1 MAKATFVKEAKKP
14 IYLYG
19 KLVEYV
25 SKRGKRAGQTLSKI
39 DRNQPKD
46 ENDEIIINVGE
57 SYYTWCFY
65 GGQPKYSKTAPK
77 RSELTQNWFK
87 IELYKI
93 QEEIEEHENQD
104 PEDVATLVESVMERI
119 ESLRDECQEHLD
131 NIPEQ
136 LQESDAGQTL
146 QSRIEALDDALSE
159 FENINTEFE
168 SEIDESE
175 RDTMS
180 DEEWEE
186 QLEEERLAWMDER
199 MSEISDICLD
209 ID

>member
-1 MAKATFVKEAKKP
+1 MARATFVKEAKKP
-14 IYLYG
+14 IYLHG
-19 KLVEYV
+19 KRVEYV

-39 DRNQPKD
+39 DRNQPQD

-65 GGQPKYSKTAPK
+65 GGQPQYSKTAPK
-77 RSELTQNWFK
+77 RSQLTQNWFK
-87 IELYKI
+87 TELYSI
-93 QEEIEEHENQD
+93 QEEIEEYENQD
-104 PEDVATLVESVMERI
+104 PEDVATLVESVIGSI

-146 QSRIEALDDALSE
+146 QSRIDALDEALAE
-159 FENINTEFE
+159 FENIDTEFE
-168 SEIDESE
+168 LDIDESE
-175 RDTMS
+175 RGTMS

-186 QLEEERLAWMDER
+186 KLNDEKQEWIDNK
-199 MSEISDICLD
+199 MSEITDINLD
-209 ID
+209 IE

>member
-1 MAKATFVKEAKKP
+1 MARATFVKEAKKP
-14 IYLYG
+14 IYLHG
-19 KLVEYV
+19 KRVEYV

-39 DRNQPKD
+39 DRNQPQD

-65 GGQPKYSKTAPK
+65 GGQPQYSKTAPK
-77 RSELTQNWFK
+77 QSQLTQNWFK
-87 IELYKI
+87 TELYSI

-104 PEDVATLVESVMERI
+104 TEDVATLVESVIESI

-146 QSRIEALDDALSE
+146 QSRIDALDEALSE
-159 FENINTEFE
+159 FENIDTEFE
-168 SEIDESE
+168 SEIDEFE
-175 RDTMS
+175 RDMMS

-186 QLEEERLAWMDER
+186 QLNDER
-199 MSEISDICLD
+199 QEWIDNKMSEINDIDLD
-209 ID
+209 IE

>member
-1 MAKATFVKEAKKP
+1 MARATFVKEAKKP
-14 IYLYG
+14 IYLHG
-19 KLVEYV
+19 KRVEYV

-39 DRNQPKD
+39 DRNQPQD

-65 GGQPKYSKTAPK
+65 GGQPQYSKTAPK
-77 RSELTQNWFK
+77 RSQLTQNWFK
-87 IELYKI
+87 TELYSI
-93 QEEIEEHENQD
+93 QEEIEEYETQD
-104 PEDVATLVESVMERI
+104 AEDVATLVESIIESI

-146 QSRIEALDDALSE
+146 QSRIDALDDALADL
-159 FENINTEFE
+159 ENIETEFE

-175 RDTMS
+175 RDMMS

-186 QLEEERLAWMDER
+186 QMNDEKQEWIDNK
-199 MSEISDICLD
+199 MSEINDIDLD
-209 ID
+209 IE

>member
-1 MAKATFVKEAKKP
+1 MARATFVKEAKKP
-14 IYLYG
+14 IYLHG
-19 KLVEYV
+19 KRVEYV

-39 DRNQPKD
+39 DRNQPQD

-65 GGQPKYSKTAPK
+65 GGQPQYSKTAPK
-77 RSELTQNWFK
+77 RSQLTQNWFK
-87 IELYKI
+87 IELYSI
-93 QEEIEEHENQD
+93 QEEIEERENQD
-104 PEDVATLVESVMERI
+104 TEDITILVDSVTERI

-146 QSRIEALDDALSE
+146 QSRIDALDNALAE
-159 FENINTEFE
+159 FENIDTEFE
-168 SEIDESE
+168 SEIDESD

-186 QLEEERLAWMDER
+186 QLNDEKQEWIDNK
-199 MSEISDICLD
+199 MSEINDIDLD
-209 ID
+209 IE

>member
-14 IYLYG
+14 IYLHG
-19 KLVEYV
+19 KRVEYV
-25 SKRGKRAGQTLSKI
+25 SKRGKRVGQTLSKI
-39 DRNQPKD
+39 DRNQPQD
-46 ENDEIIINVGE
+46 ENDTIIINVGE

-65 GGQPKYSKTAPK
+65 GGQPQYSKTAPK
-77 RSELTQNWFK
+77 QSQLTQNWFK
-87 IELYKI
+87 TELYSI
-93 QEEIEEHENQD
+93 QEEIEEYENQD
-104 PEDVATLVESVMERI
+104 PEDIANLVESVTESI

-146 QSRIEALDDALSE
+146 QSRIDALDEALSE
-159 FENINTEFE
+159 FENIDTDFE

-180 DEEWEE
+180 DEEWEDA
-186 QLEEERLAWMDER
+186 LEKEKHEWMEDKIC
-199 MSEISDICLD
+199 EISSVDLD

>member
-1 MAKATFVKEAKKP
+1 MARATFVKEAKKP
-14 IYLYG
+14 IYLHG
-19 KLVEYV
+19 KRVEYV

-39 DRNQPKD
+39 DRNQPQD

-65 GGQPKYSKTAPK
+65 GGQPQYSKTAPK
-77 RSELTQNWFK
+77 RSQLTQNWFK
-87 IELYKI
+87 TELYSI
-93 QEEIEEHENQD
+93 QEEIEEYENQD
-104 PEDVATLVESVMERI
+104 PEDVATLVESVIGSI
-119 ESLRDECQEHLD
+119 ESLRDECQEHFD

-146 QSRIEALDDALSE
+146 QSRIDALDEALAE
-159 FENINTEFE
+159 FENIDTEFE

-175 RDTMS
+175 RGTMS

-186 QLEEERLAWMDER
+186 KLNDEKQEWIDNK
-199 MSEISDICLD
+199 MSEINDIDLD
-209 ID
+209 IE